1 MLVAE
6 LQELEE
12 VKGLITRGQQLG
24 VLTFG
29 DVASAVSEV
38 DLDES
43 DVEDLYGHLEKS
55 GIELVEDMDPAQK
68 AAAEALPIDTGKKGR
83 RRQKAALDLK
93 PDMTTDSLQLFLKD
107 IGKVRLLTAAEEVE
121 LAKRIERGDLDAK
134 QKMVESNLRLVVS
147 IAKNYRNQG
156 LPFLDL
162 NQEGTLVRVGAAE
175 KFDYRKGFKFSTYA
189 TWWIRQAVTRALAD
203 KARTIRMPVN
213 VVDKLHKIL
222 RSERILRAELYRDP
236 TRAELARDVGLRLE
250 DGERILRTARAPV
263 SLETPVGDEGES
275 VLGQ

>member
-12 VKGLITRGQQLG
+12 VKGLITKGQQLG
-24 VLTFG
+24 VPTFG

-43 DVEDLYGHLEKS
+43 DVEGLYGHLERQ
-55 GIELVEDMDPAQK
+55 GIELVEDVDPAQRTP
-68 AAAEALPIDTGKKGR
+68 ADAEPADGKRGR
-83 RRQKAALDLK
+83 RRQKQALDLQ

-107 IGKVRLLTAAEEVE
+107 IGKVRLLTAEEEVD

-162 NQEGTLVRVGAAE
+162 IQEGTLGLVRAAE
-175 KFDYRKGFKFSTYA
+175 KFD
-189 TWWIRQAVTRALAD
+189 
-203 KARTIRMPVN
+203 
-213 VVDKLHKIL
+213 
-222 RSERILRAELYRDP
+222 
-236 TRAELARDVGLRLE
+236 
-250 DGERILRTARAPV
+250 
-263 SLETPVGDEGES
+263 
-275 VLGQ
+275 